1 MSGIQSHI
9 SMIYI
14 RIKDKIKSVDDKT
27 TTWKIFYN
35 FIFIFRSKSSQM
47 VIMERFNE
55 RISAMYHVYWI
66 RPLYSISFILIFNQ
80 KLTGIFKFCL
90 IQYEA

>member
-1 MSGIQSHI
+1 MSGIQSDI
-9 SMIYI
+9 SMIYN
-14 RIKDKIKSVDDKT
+14 RIKDKKKVGVTKPQRRKYYI
-27 TTWKIFYN
+27 
-35 FIFIFRSKSSQM
+35 IFICRSKSSQM

-66 RPLYSISFILIFNQ
+66 RPLYSISFILILNQ